1 MELKLAFPII
11 NQSLG
16 RASFVPLRT
25 SFKTNKKRQ
34 EALKKIG
41 CLM

>member
-1 MELKLAFPII
+1 MVLRLAFPII

-16 RASFVPLRT
+16 RASFVPLMT
-25 SFKTNKKRQ
+25 SFKTNKLQ